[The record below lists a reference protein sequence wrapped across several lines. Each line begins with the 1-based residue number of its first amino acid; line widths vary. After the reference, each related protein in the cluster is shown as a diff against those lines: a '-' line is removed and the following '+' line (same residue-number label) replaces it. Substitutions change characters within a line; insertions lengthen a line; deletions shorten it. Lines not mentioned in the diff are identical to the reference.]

1 MFLQEYQVGQLCCVA
16 GAYKKKRIVLEKEL
30 KSQEMN
36 FRRGVERRN
45 NIHKIG
51 HVSKSQIRSTAPE
64 SSLLFHR
71 KA

>member
-16 GAYKKKRIVLEKEL
+16 RAYKKKKRTVLEEL

-51 HVSKSQIRSTAPE
+51 QVSKSQIWSTAPE